1 VDKVCNLFRG
11 LETDISAVLAVMSGL
26 GAPLVRDIMVTD
38 DDDGSDYEF
47 WYFLYE
53 EVSFGVIIWIFMIKS
68 GF

>member
-1 VDKVCNLFRG
+1 
-11 LETDISAVLAVMSGL
+11 VLAVMSGL